1 MTNERQAA
9 ANRHNARKSTGPR
22 SAAGKRRASHNSY
35 RHGLTAAMVSNAER
49 GRRLERLA
57 RKIAGRTA
65 DPTALQ
71 IARSAAAAEF
81 DLAQIRRVKL
91 ALIKRILA
99 LGELERPRS
108 FKSVRQIN
116 EFFNALDRGE
126 LKIPTPVEVAPMP
139 SAEPERSAEAVR
151 RALPELIKLDRY
163 ERRAAAQRERPARI
177 ITGRKQS
184 LSNL

>member
-1 MTNERQAA
+1 
-9 ANRHNARKSTGPR
+9 
-22 SAAGKRRASHNSY
+22 
-35 RHGLTAAMVSNAER
+35 
-49 GRRLERLA
+49 LA

-65 DPTALQ
+65 DPTTLH

-91 ALIKRILA
+91 ALIERILA
-99 LGELERPRS
+99 LGELERPRP

-139 SAEPERSAEAVR
+139 SAEPERSSGATGATGT
-151 RALPELIKLDRY
+151 
-163 ERRAAAQRERPARI
+163 AQA
-177 ITGRKQS
+177 
-184 LSNL
+184 